1 MRQNGLLINMIPTQQ
16 RKHQISDLDQLKSR
30 KNKKKSTV
38 KKSLDSDPMIPIGA
52 HNVHVSEK

>member
-38 KKSLDSDPMIPIGA
+38 KKSLDSDPIGA